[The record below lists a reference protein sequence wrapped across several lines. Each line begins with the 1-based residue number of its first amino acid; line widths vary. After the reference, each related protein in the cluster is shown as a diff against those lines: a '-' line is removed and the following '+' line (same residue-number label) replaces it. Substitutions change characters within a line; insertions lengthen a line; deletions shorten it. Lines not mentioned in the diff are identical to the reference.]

1 MKEWG
6 GWKERLMQYC
16 AEMMMSMSTCDDFE
30 QLLNLSGMTG
40 AEIAMREKEYSIG
53 TCDTDMLMESYH
65 HFFDD
70 IVIVDAAVH
79 TCALDVAAEVLK
91 DWLINLPLN

>member
-1 MKEWG
+1 MREWG
-6 GWKERLMQYC
+6 GWKEHLMLYC
-16 AEMMMSMSTCDDFE
+16 VEMTKSMSTCDDFE
-30 QLLNLSGMTG
+30 QLLNSSGMTG
-40 AEIAMREKEYSIG
+40 AEIATREKEYSIE

-79 TCALDVAAEVLK
+79 TCALDVVAGVLK
-91 DWLINLPLN
+91 DWLINSPLN